1 MLLNESI
8 ATCLKVQT
16 MTHFHFEIQFF
27 TAATPEGK
35 KRMKISLASLS
46 HMPFDIGK

>member
-35 KRMKISLASLS
+35 KT
-46 HMPFDIGK
+46 HEDIFGKFVSYAI